1 MTDNTQVTE
10 AEVVTT
16 PEVVSNPQLDKLN
29 AQEADFK
36 NQLTVAK
43 NDMVKLQQQF
53 DAIKTKAIKLEG
65 AIESLAILR
74 TSLTAPASK

>member
-1 MTDNTQVTE
+1 MTDNTQVTD
-10 AEVVTT
+10 AEVVAG
-16 PEVVSNPQLDKLN
+16 PEVVSNPQLAALD

-36 NQLTVAK
+36 NQLTTAK

-53 DAIKTKAIKLEG
+53 EAIKTKAIKLEG

-74 TSLTAPASK
+74 NSLTAPASK